1 MKKIRNWFIG
11 DYLAKTDN
19 VFERAKIELTYSF
32 CAFFFIM
39 GVLYYGNLIANN
51 LWYHFYV
58 VTFAVISLGV
68 VPFILKYK
76 QNVLWAAGWYV
87 GQQFVVGFC
96 ENMIEEGKL
105 SAMGALFSI
114 NTIMF
119 CFFVFGTRKGFL
131 AALPFMIFFT
141 YAVINQSAGGRL
153 VFFHTPPEEKVQ
165 DQPIVTL
172 VPFFLSL
179 YVIWKFITTR
189 SAAEKQIEM
198 QRMLLETKNKETT
211 DSIKYAKRL
220 QEAILP
226 PLSFI
231 KQYLP
236 EHFVL
241 YKPKDIV
248 AGDFY
253 WFYVTPKE
261 DTIYIAAADCTGHG
275 VPGAMVSV
283 VCSNALNRTVKEFG
297 ISEPGKILDKVR
309 ELVIETFEKSESE
322 VKDGMDI
329 ALLQIKK
336 CEQSTIEVQY
346 SGANNPLWYIE
357 KNELKEVKADK
368 QPIGTYA
375 EQKPF
380 TTHKLSLHKGASL
393 YVFTD
398 GFADQFG
405 GPKGKKYKYKQ
416 LEEKLLANTD
426 KGLDE
431 QKHSLEKNF
440 NEWKGNLEQI
450 DDVLVIGIKV

>member
-19 VFERAKIELTYSF
+19 VFKRAKIELTYSF
-32 CAFFFIM
+32 CTFFFIM

-58 VTFAVISLGV
+58 VTFAVVSLGA

-76 QNVLWAAGWYV
+76 QNVLWAASWYV
-87 GQQFVVGFC
+87 GQQMVVGFC
-96 ENMIEEGKL
+96 ENTIEEGKL

-119 CFFVFGTRKGFL
+119 CFFVFGTRKGFI
-131 AALPFMIFFT
+131 AALPFMTFFT
-141 YAVINQSAGGRL
+141 YAVINQAAGGKL
-153 VFFHTPPEEKVQ
+153 VLFHTPPEEKVQ

-253 WFYVTPKE
+253 WFYASPKE
-261 DTIYIAAADCTGHG
+261 DCIYIAAADCTGHG

-297 ISEPGKILDKVR
+297 ITDPGEILDKVR

-336 CEQSTIEVQY
+336 SDKENIEIQF
-346 SGANNPLWYIE
+346 SGANNPLWYVK
-357 KNELKEVKADK
+357 KNELKEIKADK
-368 QPIGTYA
+368 
-375 EQKPF
+375 
-380 TTHKLSLHKGASL
+380 
-393 YVFTD
+393 
-398 GFADQFG
+398 
-405 GPKGKKYKYKQ
+405 
-416 LEEKLLANTD
+416 
-426 KGLDE
+426 
-431 QKHSLEKNF
+431 
-440 NEWKGNLEQI
+440 
-450 DDVLVIGIKV
+450 